1 MQMNRVNITRKGCFD
16 PYKGKRIKIVDN
28 DFELVL
34 DIDCYGNPKD
44 KNMEYWTDA
53 EDESKYAMSMA
64 SFFSDVVTIFVLSDN
79 EERDCK
85 RIRLNF

>member
-44 KNMEYWTDA
+44 KTMEYWTDA
-53 EDESKYAMSMA
+53 ENESNIYYQYGEHI
-64 SFFSDVVTIFVLSDN
+64 FSDVVTIFVLSDN

-85 RIRLNF
+85 RIRF

>member
-1 MQMNRVNITRKGCFD
+1 MNRVNITRKGCFD

-34 DIDCYGNPKD
+34 GIDCYGNPKD
-44 KNMEYWTDA
+44 KKMEYWTDA
-53 EDESKYAMSMA
+53 ENESKIYYQYGDR
-64 SFFSDVVTIFVLSDN
+64 FFSDVVTIFVLSDN

>member
-44 KNMEYWTDA
+44 KKMEYWTDA
-53 EDESKYAMSMA
+53 ENESNIYYEYGNR
-64 SFFSDVVTIFVLSDN
+64 FFFRCSNYICFN
-79 EERDCK
+79 
-85 RIRLNF
+85 

>member
-28 DFELVL
+28 DFKLVL

-44 KNMEYWTDA
+44 KKMEYWTDA
-53 EDESKYAMSMA
+53 ENESNIYYQYGDR
-64 SFFSDVVTIFVLSDN
+64 FFSDVVTIFVLSDN

-85 RIRLNF
+85 RIRF